1 MVPATHSCSIN
12 DNDDEDGGTGAE
24 EEEEKYVPFWLTMSW
39 GTTPF

>member
-24 EEEEKYVPFWLTMSW
+24 EEEEKYVPFWLTMS
-39 GTTPF
+39 

>member
-12 DNDDEDGGTGAE
+12 GNDDDDGGTGAE

-39 GTTPF
+39 GMTPF